1 MKKFLIVLA
10 SAAMTLSAAAQT
22 LPLTE
27 SSTSDVQGRFRAGL
41 TVPIGKSVNVQWSE
55 QLRLGDN
62 FGSVEKVVSSLG
74 VDYKPLSFL
83 KLGAEYCFVNE
94 HDAVEGW
101 DIRHR
106 LNLDVA
112 GSYRAGRVKLSL
124 RERVRLR
131 FRSDSVNRFE
141 KPDPFVT
148 LRSRVKAAYDIRH
161 SRWEPY
167 AYAELYVT
175 LNAPAPVGNF
185 KTDAFSHDNYINR
198 VRLAVGTEYKIDK
211 RNRLDFY
218 YMVHFNRE
226 FRARYKAGS
235 GDMKEW
241 SLAKQ
246 CNHVF
251 GIDYNFKL

>member
-1 MKKFLIVLA
+1 MKKILILLA
-10 SAAMTLSAAAQT
+10 AAAMTATAAAQT
-22 LPLTE
+22 MPLAK
-27 SSTSDVQGRFRAGL
+27 SSESDVQGRFRAGL
-41 TVPIGKSVNVQWSE
+41 TIPIGSKVNIGWSE
-55 QLRLGDN
+55 QLRLDDN
-62 FGSVEKVVSSLG
+62 FGSVDKVVSSLSVG
-74 VDYKPLSFL
+74 YKPLTFL

-94 HDAVEGW
+94 HDAAEGW

-106 LNLDVA
+106 LNFDA
-112 GSYRAGRVKLSL
+112 TGSYRAGRVKLSL

-131 FRSDSVNRFE
+131 FRSDSVNKYE

-148 LRSRVKAAYDIRH
+148 LRTRLKAAYDIRH

-175 LNAPAPVGNF
+175 LNAPAPVDNF
-185 KTDAFSHDNYINR
+185 KTAPLSRDNYINR
-198 VRLAVGTEYKIDK
+198 VRLAVGTEYKIDR

-235 GDMKEW
+235 GEMKEW
-241 SLAKQ
+241 SLVRQ
-246 CNHVF
+246 CSHVF

>member
-74 VDYKPLSFL
+74 VDYKPLPFL

-198 VRLAVGTEYKIDK
+198 VRLAVGTEYKIDN

>member
-74 VDYKPLSFL
+74 VDYKPLPFL

-94 HDAVEGW
+94 QDAVEGW

>member
-74 VDYKPLSFL
+74 VDYKPLPFL
-83 KLGAEYCFVNE
+83 KLWAEYCFVNE

>member
-10 SAAMTLSAAAQT
+10 SAATALSAAAQT